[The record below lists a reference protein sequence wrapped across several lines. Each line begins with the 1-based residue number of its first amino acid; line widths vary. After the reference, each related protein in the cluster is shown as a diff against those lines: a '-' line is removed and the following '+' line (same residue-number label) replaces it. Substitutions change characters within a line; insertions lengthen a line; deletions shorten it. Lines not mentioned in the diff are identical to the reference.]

1 MTTTHIWLNNHIVN
15 QLWIQAINITS
26 VKAELIAIHISLTL
40 TMKINNTYNI
50 TIITNSIVAAKK
62 ILESCVNLFQNI
74 ALSLI
79 SNIKLFLGRDR
90 QNIIYFWYCPS
101 KAKWPRHKLVDNQVK
116 AVNDTLT
123 FSSKNTFLF
132 SRKKECDCHK
142 LYLAISL
149 SNLHWFSRS

>member
-1 MTTTHIWLNNHIVN
+1 
-15 QLWIQAINITS
+15 
-26 VKAELIAIHISLTL
+26 
-40 TMKINNTYNI
+40 MKINNTYNI

-149 SNLHWFSRS
+149 SNLH